1 MSAFQNP
8 EVSALLRWRP
18 CGHMTRLEGPSR
30 SAETLHPKPEI
41 PPISDLRVQGAL
53 STVDGEGHGILYP
66 GSASWDMGSSLNEG
80 PLRIESLTCALAIRD
95 RLAQSLF
102 SEYHLCEGFLAEAC
116 SEPKER

>member
-41 PPISDLRVQGAL
+41 PSISDLRVQGA
-53 STVDGEGHGILYP
+53 
-66 GSASWDMGSSLNEG
+66 
-80 PLRIESLTCALAIRD
+80 
-95 RLAQSLF
+95 Q
-102 SEYHLCEGFLAEAC
+102 
-116 SEPKER
+116 